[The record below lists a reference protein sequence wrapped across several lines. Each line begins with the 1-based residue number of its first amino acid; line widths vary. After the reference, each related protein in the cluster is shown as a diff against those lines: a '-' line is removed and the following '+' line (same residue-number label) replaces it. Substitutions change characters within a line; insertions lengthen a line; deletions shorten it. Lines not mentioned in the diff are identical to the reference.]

1 MKNKSYTEWRDHLGE
16 WAGKLEKAGIVY
28 HGFVYRQLYNAALRH
43 TNCQQFKE
51 ALGDADAKLLELA
64 AAVTPFGERV
74 LEEVGIKLNDTE
86 KHLISIRIRG
96 YYDGEDYK

>member
-1 MKNKSYTEWRDHLGE
+1 MKNKSYAEWRGHLGE

-28 HGFVYRQLYNAALRH
+28 HGFVYRQLYNAALRY
-43 TNCQQFKE
+43 TRYQQFEE
-51 ALGDADAKLLELA
+51 ALRNADAKLLELV

-74 LEEVGIKLNDTE
+74 LEEVGIKLNDIE

-96 YYDGEDYK
+96 YYDGN